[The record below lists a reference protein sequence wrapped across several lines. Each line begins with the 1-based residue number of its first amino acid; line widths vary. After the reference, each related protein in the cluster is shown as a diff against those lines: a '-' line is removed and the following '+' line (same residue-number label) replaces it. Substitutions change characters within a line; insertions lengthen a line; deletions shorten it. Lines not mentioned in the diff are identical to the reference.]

1 MTSKYLFVNK
11 KKKNYNWITE
21 IKINKKFANRA
32 S

>member
-1 MTSKYLFVNK
+1 MTSKYLFVN